1 MNRSSDHAEV
11 VTLASL
17 LVELT
22 DRVVDVAERYDDTA
36 DSAIAS
42 SLFTVERQ
50 LLSARRAIERA
61 VRDLA

>member
-36 DSAIAS
+36 DWAIAS